1 MIQHGQM
8 KFFQLNAMR
17 HQNHTSLN
25 TWYIEHSRVMRH
37 YATIPTIT
45 QSPTIPSKVGDGGE
59 EGSRTTCISQF
70 LRQRIVADW
79 SRGVI
84 L

>member
-17 HQNHTSLN
+17 HHNHTALN

-45 QSPTIPSKVGDGGE
+45 QSPTIPSKAGGGGE
-59 EGSRTTCISQF
+59 GTTCISQF